1 MQTFESKIANLLY
14 EKYKD
19 KDIWLNDWEMKVEFD
34 EKDTPFKLNTE
45 GEWRLDVVWKN
56 PKDKEVDYINLV
68 ELVPNDFNYFM
79 EERTRLNDL
88 PKAKQQKLLNFLKD
102 K

>member
-1 MQTFESKIANLLY
+1 MQTFENKIANLLY

-19 KDIWLNDWEMKVEFD
+19 KDIWLNDWEMSVEFD

-56 PKDKEVDYINLV
+56 TETQEVDYINLV
-68 ELVPNDFNYFM
+68 ELVPNDFSYCM

>member
-1 MQTFESKIANLLY
+1 MQTLESKIANLLC

-19 KDIWLNDWEMKVEFD
+19 KDIWLSYWEMKVEFD

-45 GEWRLDVVWKN
+45 EEWRLDVVWKN
-56 PKDKEVDYINLV
+56 TETQEVDYVNLV
-68 ELVPNDFNYFM
+68 ELVPNDFNYFI

-88 PKAKQQKLLNFLKD
+88 SKAKQQKLLNFLKG